1 MTVALSE
8 TLSLLNGNCLRHP
21 IPGKWMHALV
31 PNLVFARHHGLLFGL
46 PFLRVVGFF
55 NEHFDPTQV
64 WRWCLCDPGGKKKKK
79 KSHLILSWRS
89 VVTSAVPPN
98 QDPQDHVFVLRLW
111 LLGAAFSKWCTQDRQ
126 RNQLTCHI
134 PPGYEISAQMLV
146 AAGFF
151 FVCFCC
157 KTCVLD

>member
-1 MTVALSE
+1 MSVFSLSRITLPLFSVSKLVTVALKKRLFK

-64 WRWCLCDPGGKKKKK
+64 WSWCLRDPGEKRKGKEKKERKNVSHSLRAVVSSVASGHIRTPGTSSSSSDLRE
-79 KSHLILSWRS
+79 KSGM
-89 VVTSAVPPN
+89 
-98 QDPQDHVFVLRLW
+98 DFLR
-111 LLGAAFSKWCTQDRQ
+111 KVRQ
-126 RNQLTCHI
+126 
-134 PPGYEISAQMLV
+134 QMTNV
-146 AAGFF
+146 H
-151 FVCFCC
+151 
-157 KTCVLD
+157 